1 MVRAIQF
8 ISQNLPNIANLR
20 KYHSGHFF
28 SIKTPRIY
36 LGNRQRQCNVSPQNY
51 SIDSEIN
58 SNNNCNLVEQNRFF

>member
-8 ISQNLPNIANLR
+8 ISQNPPNIANLR

-36 LGNRQRQCNVSPQNY
+36 LGNRQRQCNVSPQND

-58 SNNNCNLVEQNRFF
+58 STIVT